1 MEKIKKERKGVKVF
15 LKKLIIPVVIIAI
28 GGLFV
33 FDIYTKRDVAAI
45 VCGEKIYKAEVEA
58 AVNRKIREYEKD
70 NITLNQT
77 EINAIRKQILND
89 LIEDILL
96 DTYAKEHNIT
106 VTEDEVKNE
115 IQRMRE
121 YTGLS
126 EDEVYKQAL
135 SKYQLL
141 ESDIN
146 EMVRS
151 ALLADKVYYEVIKN
165 LDVSDEELWEYFI
178 KRVSFYNGARRISH
192 IFIFVDTQ
200 KDTIEDINSKY
211 EKMKKIRE
219 ELLKGKKFEDLVE
232 EYSEDLS
239 TKENG
244 GDLFWF
250 RKGTISDSEISK
262 AVFSLNKGDISEV
275 IKSQFGF
282 HIFKITDS
290 VPENLSSLKEDE
302 IRKYFE
308 KIKELIKMDA
318 LYQKSDEKIKEFN
331 KSLWELYKNRIKIG
345 NTWDKIKEA
354 LNNFLKKLEGS

>member
-1 MEKIKKERKGVKVF
+1 MKKSKKGFKSF
-15 LKKLIIPVVIIAI
+15 LKKLIIPIIIIAI
-28 GGLFV
+28 VGIFL

-58 AVNRKIREYEKD
+58 VANRKIKEYEKD
-70 NITLNQT
+70 KIELTQT
-77 EINAIRKQILND
+77 EINAIKKQALND
-89 LIEDILL
+89 LIEDKLL

-115 IQRMRE
+115 IKRMRE

-151 ALLADKVYYEVIKN
+151 ALIADKVYYEVIKD
-165 LDVSDEELWEYFI
+165 LDINDDELWEYFE
-178 KRVSFYNGARRISH
+178 KRVSFYNGARRVSH
-192 IFIFVDTQ
+192 IFIAVDTQ
-200 KDTIEDINSKY
+200 KDTIDEINSKY

-219 ELLKGKKFEDLVE
+219 ELLKGKKFEDLVK

-239 TKENG
+239 TKDKG

-262 AVFSLNKGDISEV
+262 AVFSLNKGEISQV
-275 IKSQFGF
+275 IKSAYGF

-302 IRKYFE
+302 IKKHFE
-308 KIKELIKMDA
+308 KIKELVKMDA
-318 LYQKSDEKIKEFN
+318 LYQKSEEKIKEFN
-331 KSLWELYKNRIKIG
+331 KSLWEIYKKRIKIG
-345 NTWDKIKEA
+345 NSWDKILNA
-354 LNNFLKKLEGS
+354 FNNFLRKLEGS

>member
-1 MEKIKKERKGVKVF
+1 MKKSKRGFKNF
-15 LKKLIIPVVIIAI
+15 LKKLIIPIIIIAI
-28 GGLFV
+28 VGIFL

-45 VCGEKIYKAEVEA
+45 VCGEKIYKAEVDA
-58 AVNRKIREYEKD
+58 VVNRKIKEYEKD
-70 NITLNQT
+70 NIKLTQT
-77 EINAIRKQILND
+77 EINAIRKQTLND
-89 LIEDILL
+89 LIEDKLL

-115 IQRMRE
+115 IKRMRE

-151 ALLADKVYYEVIKN
+151 ALIADKIYYEVIKD
-165 LDVSDEELWEYFI
+165 LDINDDELWEYFE
-178 KRVSFYNGARRISH
+178 KRVSFYNGARRVSH
-192 IFIFVDTQ
+192 IFIAVDTQ
-200 KDTIEDINSKY
+200 KDTIDEINSKY

-219 ELLKGKKFEDLVE
+219 ELLKGKKFEDLVK

-239 TKENG
+239 TKDKG

-262 AVFSLNKGDISEV
+262 AVFSLNKGEISQV
-275 IKSQFGF
+275 IKSAYGF

-302 IRKYFE
+302 IKKHFE
-308 KIKELIKMDA
+308 KIKELVKMDA
-318 LYQKSDEKIKEFN
+318 LYQKSEEKIKEFN
-331 KSLWELYKNRIKIG
+331 KSLWEIYKKRIKIG
-345 NTWDKIKEA
+345 NSWDKILNA
-354 LNNFLKKLEGS
+354 FNNFLRKLEGS

>member
-1 MEKIKKERKGVKVF
+1 MKKSKKGFKSF
-15 LKKLIIPVVIIAI
+15 LKKLIIPIFIIAI
-28 GGLFV
+28 VGIFL

-45 VCGEKIYKAEVEA
+45 VCGEKIYKAEVDA
-58 AVNRKIREYEKD
+58 VVNRKIKEYEKD
-70 NITLNQT
+70 NIKLTQT
-77 EINAIRKQILND
+77 EINAIRKQTLND
-89 LIEDILL
+89 LIEDKLL

-115 IQRMRE
+115 IKRMRE

-151 ALLADKVYYEVIKN
+151 ALIADKVYYEVIKD
-165 LDVSDEELWEYFI
+165 LDINDDELWEYFE
-178 KRVSFYNGARRISH
+178 KRVSFYNGARRVSH
-192 IFIFVDTQ
+192 IFIAVDTQ
-200 KDTIEDINSKY
+200 KDTIDEINSKY

-219 ELLKGKKFEDLVE
+219 ELLKGKKFEDLVK

-239 TKENG
+239 TKDKG

-262 AVFSLNKGDISEV
+262 AVFSLNKGEISQV
-275 IKSQFGF
+275 IKSAYGF

-302 IRKYFE
+302 IKKHFE
-308 KIKELIKMDA
+308 KIKELVKMDA
-318 LYQKSDEKIKEFN
+318 LYQKSEEKIKEFN
-331 KSLWELYKNRIKIG
+331 KSLWEIYKKRIKIG
-345 NTWDKIKEA
+345 NSWDKILNA
-354 LNNFLKKLEGS
+354 FNNFLRKLEGS

>member
-1 MEKIKKERKGVKVF
+1 MKKSKKGFKSF
-15 LKKLIIPVVIIAI
+15 LKKLIISIIIIAI
-28 GGLFV
+28 VGIFL
-33 FDIYTKRDVAAI
+33 FDIYTKKDVAAI

-58 AVNRKIREYEKD
+58 VANRKIKEYEKD
-70 NITLNQT
+70 KIELTQT
-77 EINAIRKQILND
+77 EINAIKKQALND
-89 LIEDILL
+89 LIEDKLL

-115 IQRMRE
+115 IKRMRE

-151 ALLADKVYYEVIKN
+151 ALIADKVYYEVIKD
-165 LDVSDEELWEYFI
+165 LDINDDELWEYFE
-178 KRVSFYNGARRISH
+178 KRVSFYNGARRVSH
-192 IFIFVDTQ
+192 IFIAVDTQ
-200 KDTIEDINSKY
+200 KDTIDEINSKY

-219 ELLKGKKFEDLVE
+219 ELLKGKKFENLVK

-239 TKENG
+239 TKDKG

-262 AVFSLNKGDISEV
+262 SVFSLNKGEISQV
-275 IKSQFGF
+275 IKSAYGF

-302 IRKYFE
+302 IKKHFE
-308 KIKELIKMDA
+308 KIKELVKMDA
-318 LYQKSDEKIKEFN
+318 LYQKSEEKIKEFN
-331 KSLWELYKNRIKIG
+331 KSLWEIYKKRIKIG
-345 NTWDKIKEA
+345 NSWDKILNA
-354 LNNFLKKLEGS
+354 FNNFLRKLEGS

>member
-1 MEKIKKERKGVKVF
+1 MRMNKKRKALKINFKKF
-15 LKKLIIPVVIIAI
+15 LIPIAI
-28 GGLFV
+28 ILVIGIFT
-33 FDIYTKRDVAAI
+33 FDIYSKRDIAAI
-45 VCGEKIYKAEVEA
+45 VCGEKIYKAQVEA
-58 AVNRKIREYEKD
+58 AVNRKIKEYQND
-70 NITLNQT
+70 NITLSDI
-77 EINAIRKQILND
+77 EIAAIRKQILND

-96 DTYAKEHNIT
+96 DTYAKDHNIT
-106 VTEDEVKNE
+106 VTEEEVKNE

-165 LDVSDEELWEYFI
+165 LDISDEELWEYFI
-178 KRVSFYNGARRISH
+178 KRVSFYNGSRRVSH
-192 IFIFVDTQ
+192 IFIAVDTQ
-200 KDTIEDINSKY
+200 KDTIDDINSKF

-219 ELLKGKKFEDLVE
+219 EILKGKKFENLVK

-239 TKENG
+239 TKEKG

-262 AVFSLNKGDISEV
+262 VVFSLDKGEV
-275 IKSQFGF
+275 SQVVKSQYGF

-290 VPENLSSLKEDE
+290 VPENLSSLKEEE
-302 IRKYFE
+302 IKKYFE
-308 KIKELIKMDA
+308 KIKELIKIDA
-318 LYQKSDEKIKEFN
+318 LYQKSEEKIKEFN
-331 KSLWELYKNRIKIG
+331 KSLWEIYKTRIKIG
-345 NTWDKIKEA
+345 NTWDKIISIM
-354 LNNFLKKLEGS
+354 NNFLKKLEGS

>member
-1 MEKIKKERKGVKVF
+1 MNKKRKALKINFKKF
-15 LKKLIIPVVIIAI
+15 LIPIALVLVIGI
-28 GGLFV
+28 FT
-33 FDIYTKRDVAAI
+33 FDIYSKRDIAAI

-58 AVNRKIREYEKD
+58 AVNRKIKEYQKD
-70 NITLNQT
+70 NITLSDI
-77 EINAIRKQILND
+77 EIAAIRKQILND
-89 LIEDILL
+89 LIENILL
-96 DTYAKEHNIT
+96 DTYAKDHNIK

-165 LDVSDEELWEYFI
+165 LDISDEELWEYFI
-178 KRVSFYNGARRISH
+178 KRVSFYNGSRRVSH
-192 IFIFVDTQ
+192 IFIAVNTQ
-200 KDTIEDINSKY
+200 KDTIDDINSKF
-211 EKMKKIRE
+211 EKMKKIKE
-219 ELLKGKKFEDLVE
+219 EILKGKKFEDLVK

-239 TKENG
+239 TKEKG

-262 AVFSLNKGDISEV
+262 AVFSLDKGEISEV
-275 IKSQFGF
+275 VKSQYGF

-290 VPENLSSLKEDE
+290 VPENLSSLKEEE
-302 IRKYFE
+302 IKKYFE
-308 KIKELIKMDA
+308 KIKELIKIDA
-318 LYQKSDEKIKEFN
+318 LYQKSEEKIKEFN
-331 KSLWELYKNRIKIG
+331 KSLWEIYKSRIKIG
-345 NTWDKIKEA
+345 NTWDKIISIM
-354 LNNFLKKLEGS
+354 NNFLKKLEGS

>member
-1 MEKIKKERKGVKVF
+1 MKKSKKGFKSF
-15 LKKLIIPVVIIAI
+15 LKKLIIPIIIIAI
-28 GGLFV
+28 VGIFL

-45 VCGEKIYKAEVEA
+45 VCGEKIYKAEVDA
-58 AVNRKIREYEKD
+58 VVNRKIKEYEKD
-70 NITLNQT
+70 NIKLTQT
-77 EINAIRKQILND
+77 EINAIRKQTLND
-89 LIEDILL
+89 LIEDKLL

-115 IQRMRE
+115 IKRMRE

-151 ALLADKVYYEVIKN
+151 ALIADKVYYEVIKD
-165 LDVSDEELWEYFI
+165 LDINDDELWEYFE
-178 KRVSFYNGARRISH
+178 KRVSFYNGARRVSH
-192 IFIFVDTQ
+192 IFIAVDTQ
-200 KDTIEDINSKY
+200 KDTIDEINSKY

-219 ELLKGKKFEDLVE
+219 ELLKGKKFEDLVK

-239 TKENG
+239 TKDKG

-262 AVFSLNKGDISEV
+262 AVFSLNKGEISQV
-275 IKSQFGF
+275 IKSAYGF

-302 IRKYFE
+302 IKKHFE
-308 KIKELIKMDA
+308 KIKELVKMDA
-318 LYQKSDEKIKEFN
+318 LYQKSEEKIKEFN
-331 KSLWELYKNRIKIG
+331 KSLWEIYKKRIKIG
-345 NTWDKIKEA
+345 NSWDKILNA
-354 LNNFLKKLEGS
+354 FNNFLRKLEGS

>member
-1 MEKIKKERKGVKVF
+1 MKVKRRKI
-15 LKKLIIPVVIIAI
+15 LKINLMKFFVPIAIVLIIGI
-28 GGLFV
+28 FT
-33 FDIYTKRDVAAI
+33 FDIYSKRDIAAI
-45 VCGEKIYKAEVEA
+45 VCGEKIYKGEVEA
-58 AVNRKIREYEKD
+58 AVNRKIKEYQSDK
-70 NITLNQT
+70 ITLT
-77 EINAIRKQILND
+77 DIEIAAIRKQILND
-89 LIEDILL
+89 LIEDVLL

-106 VTEDEVKNE
+106 VTEEEIKNE

-151 ALLADKVYYEVIKN
+151 ALLADKVYYEVIKDLN
-165 LDVSDEELWEYFI
+165 ISDEELWEYFI
-178 KRVSFYNGARRISH
+178 KRVKFYDGSRRVSH
-192 IFIFVDTQ
+192 IFIVVDTQ
-200 KDTIEDINSKY
+200 KDTIDDINSKF

-219 ELLKGKKFEDLVE
+219 EILKGKKFEDLVK

-239 TKENG
+239 TKDKG

-262 AVFSLNKGDISEV
+262 VVFSLNKGEISEV
-275 IKSQFGF
+275 VKSQYGF

-290 VPENLSSLKEDE
+290 VPENLSSLKEVE
-302 IRKYFE
+302 IKNYFE
-308 KIKELIKMDA
+308 KIKELVKIDA

-331 KSLWELYKNRIKIG
+331 KSLWEIYKKRIKIG
-345 NTWDKIKEA
+345 NTWDKIINIM
-354 LNNFLKKLEGS
+354 NNFLKKLEGS

>member
-1 MEKIKKERKGVKVF
+1 MKKSKKGFKSF
-15 LKKLIIPVVIIAI
+15 LKKLIIPIIIIAI
-28 GGLFV
+28 VGIFL

-58 AVNRKIREYEKD
+58 VANRKIKEYEKD
-70 NITLNQT
+70 NIKLTQT
-77 EINAIRKQILND
+77 EINAIRKQTLND
-89 LIEDILL
+89 LIEDKLL

-115 IQRMRE
+115 IKRMRE

-151 ALLADKVYYEVIKN
+151 ALIADKVYYEVIKD
-165 LDVSDEELWEYFI
+165 LDINDDELWEYFE
-178 KRVSFYNGARRISH
+178 KRVSFYNGARRVSH
-192 IFIFVDTQ
+192 IFIAVDTQ
-200 KDTIEDINSKY
+200 KDTIDEINSKY

-219 ELLKGKKFEDLVE
+219 ELLKGKKFEDLVK

-239 TKENG
+239 TKDKG

-262 AVFSLNKGDISEV
+262 AVFSLNKGEISQV
-275 IKSQFGF
+275 IKSAYGF

-302 IRKYFE
+302 IKKHFE
-308 KIKELIKMDA
+308 KIKELVKMDA
-318 LYQKSDEKIKEFN
+318 LYQKSEEKIKEFN
-331 KSLWELYKNRIKIG
+331 KSLWEIYKKRIKIG
-345 NTWDKIKEA
+345 NSWDKILNA
-354 LNNFLKKLEGS
+354 FNNFLRKLEGS

>member
-1 MEKIKKERKGVKVF
+1 MKRDKKRI
-15 LKKLIIPVVIIAI
+15 LKKNLRRLLILGVLVIFATI
-28 GGLFV
+28 FF
-33 FDIYTKRDVAAI
+33 FDIYSKRDVAAI
-45 VCGEKIYKAEVEA
+45 VCGEKIYKAQVEA
-58 AVNRKIREYEKD
+58 ALNRKIKEYEKD
-70 NITLNQT
+70 KITLNEN
-77 EINAIRKQILND
+77 EINALRKQILND

-96 DTYAKEHNIT
+96 NTYAKEHNIT
-106 VTEDEVKNE
+106 VSEEEVKNE

-121 YTGLS
+121 YTGLQ

-151 ALLADKVYYEVIKN
+151 ALLADKVYYEVIK
-165 LDVSDEELWEYFI
+165 DIKISDDELWDYFI
-178 KRVSFYNGARRISH
+178 KRVSFYNGARRVSH
-192 IFIFVDTQ
+192 IFISVNTQ
-200 KDTIEDINSKY
+200 KDTIDEINSKY

-219 ELLKGKKFEDLVE
+219 ELLRGKKFEDLVK

-262 AVFSLNKGDISEV
+262 AVFSLKNGEISQV
-275 IKSQFGF
+275 VKSQYGF

-290 VPENLSSLKEDE
+290 VPENLSSLKEEE
-302 IRKYFE
+302 IKGYFE
-308 KIKELIKMDA
+308 KIKELVKIDA

-331 KSLWELYKNRIKIG
+331 KSLWDIYKKRIKIG
-345 NTWDKIKEA
+345 NSWDKIITIM
-354 LNNFLKKLEGS
+354 NNFLKKLEGS

>member
-1 MEKIKKERKGVKVF
+1 MKKIRKEKKGAKIFLRK
-15 LKKLIIPVVIIAI
+15 LLIYVVTIAI
-28 GGLFV
+28 GGLFI
-33 FDIYTKRDVAAI
+33 FDVYSKRDVAAF
-45 VCGEKIYKAEVEA
+45 VCGEKVYKAQVEA
-58 AVNRKIREYEKD
+58 VVNRKIKEYEKD
-70 NITLNQT
+70 NITINQT
-77 EINAIRKQILND
+77 EINAIRKQVLND

-96 DTYAKEHNIT
+96 KTYAKEHNIT
-106 VTEDEVKNE
+106 VTEEEVKNE
-115 IQRMRE
+115 IKMMRE

-146 EMVRS
+146 EMVKS

-165 LDVSDEELWEYFI
+165 LDISDKELWEYFI
-178 KRVSFYNGARRISH
+178 KRVNFYNGARRISH
-192 IFIFVDTQ
+192 IFISVNTQ

-211 EKMKKIRE
+211 EKMKKIRD
-219 ELLKGKKFEDLVE
+219 ELLKGKSFEDLVK

-239 TKENG
+239 TKEKG

-262 AVFSLNKGDISEV
+262 AVFSLKKGDISEV

-290 VPENLSSLKEDE
+290 VPENLSSLKENE
-302 IRKYFE
+302 IKEYFE

-318 LYQKSDEKIKEFN
+318 LYQKGDEKIKEFN
-331 KSLWELYKNRIKIG
+331 KSLWEIYKNRIKIG
-345 NTWDKIKEA
+345 NTWDKILEIF
-354 LNNFLKKLEGS
+354 NNFLKKLEGS